1 MMVVMTGSAH
11 AFAREDYGSVV
22 VRYIDPDTFQAVER
36 SLGVWRCAGRHNYF
50 SIRSWLENRLGYF
63 GVAAGDIASSTTD
76 SGANVRKA
84 MLEITAGWVP
94 CAAHSLHNAFRL
106 ALGRSG
112 ESADQRAA
120 RGANGGPRAQ
130 RRLKE
135 CRNTPMRELLSRL
148 RATVRFFEHS
158 DAEALSLNA
167 VPVSEDPQIRG
178 LRQEVATRWGS
189 TLFCVQ
195 RLNTMFPRLTVYFR
209 YRDLTAEQRSRR
221 VAQAD
226 WDPLRHLIGVLSPVA
241 EVTKACQSST
251 ATLADISTK
260 LVQQRLTLLSDVVD
274 VPKLPD
280 VSLAVGAAA
289 IEAFLKDFPEE
300 DVVELD
306 NRLYG
311 SELIYLEETE
321 GYDNLCT
328 EAPLAVY

>member
-1 MMVVMTGSAH
+1 
-11 AFAREDYGSVV
+11 
-22 VRYIDPDTFQAVER
+22 
-36 SLGVWRCAGRHNYF
+36 
-50 SIRSWLENRLGYF
+50 
-63 GVAAGDIASSTTD
+63 
-76 SGANVRKA
+76 
-84 MLEITAGWVP
+84 
-94 CAAHSLHNAFRL
+94 
-106 ALGRSG
+106 
-112 ESADQRAA
+112 
-120 RGANGGPRAQ
+120 
-130 RRLKE
+130 
-135 CRNTPMRELLSRL
+135 
-148 RATVRFFEHS
+148 
-158 DAEALSLNA
+158 
-167 VPVSEDPQIRG
+167 
-178 LRQEVATRWGS
+178 
-189 TLFCVQ
+189 
-195 RLNTMFPRLTVYFR
+195 MFPRLTVYFR